1 MIRISSTELIDAI
14 FEECNVSIADRIP
27 LMKILEEA
35 NGGPIQKKDQ
45 DQETEELLK
54 RVNVKSVKKL
64 EELIRIKGNCDQ
76 LEDGIREIKNLQCRK
91 RFDEAILYF
100 RRLEEMLQKF
110 N

>member
-1 MIRISSTELIDAI
+1 MRISSTELLDAI

-35 NGGPIQKKDQ
+35 NGGQIWKKDQ

-54 RVNVKSVKKL
+54 RVNVKKI

-91 RFDEAILYF
+91 RFDEAILYNQAVS
-100 RRLEEMLQKF
+100 RETL
-110 N
+110 